1 MGVRMVMESPASA
14 EIQMDESAWGETLA
28 KLTPKHLVT
37 IQLRGLRNRTPKS
50 GSRVDRAYQWFWAKI
65 KSGELAINLEWPD
78 QTLSMSR
85 YTNRNRKKMH
95 AQACAEW
102 INQRLS
108 RT

>member
-78 QTLSMSR
+78 QTSTLR
-85 YTNRNRKKMH
+85 
-95 AQACAEW
+95 
-102 INQRLS
+102 
-108 RT
+108 